1 MQEKIIHFLKHAQ
14 GYLSGEEISRTLDMS
29 RAAVWKYI
37 QELRKEGY
45 DIEAVPH
52 LGYKLLSAPDKLLSH
67 EVHSGLKTKRI
78 GCQFFY
84 HESLASTMDEAF
96 KLGMEGAPE
105 GTVVC
110 AEMQTKGRGR
120 LGRGWISPKYKG
132 IYCSIILRPKLS
144 PSDLS
149 KLTLLSAVAVAEA
162 VEGVAHIQPTIKWP
176 NDILV
181 KGKKLAGILTELRA
195 EVDQMKFVVVGIGLN
210 VNNVSSHL
218 IDGATSLKNETGS
231 SFSRVQLLQEILR
244 AFERWYIR
252 CEGGDFEDVLFAWKH
267 RSSTLGKRV
276 RVTDPAS
283 ITEGIAV
290 DLDHDGGLLV
300 RQDSGVVIKKL
311 SGDVRQFS
319 REN

>member
-1 MQEKIIHFLKHAQ
+1 MQERIINFLKHAQ
-14 GYLSGEEISRTLDMS
+14 GYLSGEEISRSLQMS

-52 LGYKLLSAPDKLLSH
+52 LGYKLISAPDKLLTH
-67 EVHSGLKTKRI
+67 EVHSGLKTKI
-78 GCQFFY
+78 LGCQFFY
-84 HESLASTMDEAF
+84 HETLASTMDEAF
-96 KLGMEGAPE
+96 RLGMEGSPE

-120 LGRGWISPKYKG
+120 LGRGWVSPKYKG
-132 IYCSIILRPKLS
+132 VYCSIILRPKLS

-162 VEGVAHIQPTIKWP
+162 VERVAHIQPTIKWP
-176 NDILV
+176 NDLLV

-195 EVDQMKFVVVGIGLN
+195 EVDQMKFVIVGIGIN
-210 VNNVSSHL
+210 VNNLSSHL
-218 IDGATSLKNETGS
+218 IDGATSLKHETGHNL
-231 SFSRVQLLQEILR
+231 SRVEILQEILR
-244 AFERWYIR
+244 VFEGWYIR
-252 CEGGDFEDVLFAWKH
+252 CQSGDFGEVLGVWKE

-283 ITEGIAV
+283 VIEGIAV
-290 DLDHDGGLLV
+290 DLDRDGGLLV

-311 SGDVRQFS
+311 SGDVVQLR
-319 REN
+319 